1 MPDSEMPTSAQ
12 GAETP
17 NTPVQSA
24 VASIASLLT
33 HNSMGQ
39 ELKMFLRPVDDAG
52 RRTQIAQ
59 MNAALAALPMSC
71 ITGMLIAPLMAF
83 YYADL
88 VSIWAV
94 LPWTAIIYLGLSGS
108 LVMTRSDLS
117 VRSIEKNLTRYEI
130 FVLLTGVGW
139 AGLALTIATSPE
151 APIYTLLVPFLIAM
165 AALGTVLHALMP
177 RACLIFLIVSL
188 AAAGVVVTQSPYPP
202 PPLFHMLVPVFG
214 IVLLRAAL
222 VNCLIFVRAHAA
234 GEELIAAQRARL
246 ESAEQALQAERERAK
261 AKKLADA
268 ANLKASQAELTVRQ
282 DAATSRER
290 ERNAVAAAFEATI
303 GEIVRDISDTIA
315 LVEADASNMRELAAK
330 SMAATGDVDAV
341 AGNAARAAEDIAGSA
356 ANLAEVSGALEER
369 AARQAD
375 LNRRIDANVSAGD
388 NAMAALAER
397 ANGLEK
403 IVSTIAD
410 FASQTNL
417 LALNATIESARAGEA
432 GRGFA
437 VVANEVKM
445 LSSKVAAATT
455 EIGGQLRELELGTGA
470 LAEQFAD
477 IRVQIAE
484 MNTLSVEIADAAQ
497 AQRGATEDI
506 DRNAKSASHDV
517 DQVSTGLSGAM
528 DMAREA
534 ERLTENASLSAKD
547 LAERSRALLAAS
559 QEFASSLRA
568 A

>member
-1 MPDSEMPTSAQ
+1 
-12 GAETP
+12 
-17 NTPVQSA
+17 
-24 VASIASLLT
+24 
-33 HNSMGQ
+33 
-39 ELKMFLRPVDDAG
+39 
-52 RRTQIAQ
+52 
-59 MNAALAALPMSC
+59 
-71 ITGMLIAPLMAF
+71 
-83 YYADL
+83 
-88 VSIWAV
+88 
-94 LPWTAIIYLGLSGS
+94 
-108 LVMTRSDLS
+108 
-117 VRSIEKNLTRYEI
+117 
-130 FVLLTGVGW
+130 
-139 AGLALTIATSPE
+139 
-151 APIYTLLVPFLIAM
+151 
-165 AALGTVLHALMP
+165 
-177 RACLIFLIVSL
+177 
-188 AAAGVVVTQSPYPP
+188 
-202 PPLFHMLVPVFG
+202 
-214 IVLLRAAL
+214 
-222 VNCLIFVRAHAA
+222 
-234 GEELIAAQRARL
+234 
-246 ESAEQALQAERERAK
+246 
-261 AKKLADA
+261 
-268 ANLKASQAELTVRQ
+268 
-282 DAATSRER
+282 
-290 ERNAVAAAFEATI
+290 
-303 GEIVRDISDTIA
+303 
-315 LVEADASNMRELAAK
+315 
-330 SMAATGDVDAV
+330 MAATGDVDAV